1 MVNSWARRD
10 ICLGFTWSIGEKG
23 DYDCASRSLGHSNG
37 VRIFVLTKNLLEGLM
52 RRHLHSFCALCSALA
67 AILVAAGTCHAQI
80 GYGVNA
86 AGTLFRFNV
95 NSPSTVTTIGNVGFV
110 PDGIDFRPSSNIL
123 YAIDVG
129 PNTSQLYTININ
141 NGAATPVGASFP
153 SNGGGYMLTGSQTFG
168 FDFNPTTLQGDGSMR
183 IRLVSSGGANLR
195 LNSSTGQIAAVDV
208 GLLIGTSA
216 PFVDAVAYTNN
227 TANAGTGT
235 TTLYDMDARNDSLY
249 IQNPP
254 NNGTLNLVG
263 PWGVS
268 IDGNAPVHFDILTPP
283 GTSNNLGYAVYRRP
297 DAPTGG
303 VGPLN
308 SYLLYDVNLNT
319 GATVNGRLVG
329 PAATPFSFEGG
340 LAVLAV
346 PEPSSLALVGIC
358 LAAVSAIG
366 RRRR

>member
-1 MVNSWARRD
+1 
-10 ICLGFTWSIGEKG
+10 
-23 DYDCASRSLGHSNG
+23 
-37 VRIFVLTKNLLEGLM
+37 M
-52 RRHLHSFCALCSALA
+52 RRQFQAVSAVCSAMA
-67 AILVAAGTCHAQI
+67 AVLFAAGICHAQI

-95 NSPSTVTTIGNVGFV
+95 NSPATVTSIGNVGFV
-110 PDGIDFRPSSNIL
+110 PEGIDFRPSSSTL
-123 YAIDVG
+123 YGIDIG

-141 NGAATPVGASFP
+141 NGAATPVGASFT
-153 SNGGGYMLTGSQTFG
+153 SNGAGYTLTGNQTFG

-183 IRLVSSGGANLR
+183 IRLVSTGGANLR
-195 LNSSTGQIAAVDV
+195 LNSSTGQIATVDV
-208 GLLIGTSA
+208 GLLIGTNS

-235 TTLYDMDARNDSLY
+235 TTLYDMDTRNDSLY

-263 PWGVS
+263 PFGVG
-268 IDGNAPVHFDILTPP
+268 IDGNAPAHFDILTPP

-297 DAPTGG
+297 DAPPAPGPTG
-303 VGPLN
+303 
-308 SYLLYDVNLNT
+308 SYLLYDVNLTT

-346 PEPSSLALVGIC
+346 PEPTSLLLAGVC
-358 LAAVSAIG
+358 LAAVCGVA
-366 RRRR
+366 RRRTA

>member
-1 MVNSWARRD
+1 MA
-10 ICLGFTWSIGEKG
+10 
-23 DYDCASRSLGHSNG
+23 A
-37 VRIFVLTKNLLEGLM
+37 
-52 RRHLHSFCALCSALA
+52 ALF
-67 AILVAAGTCHAQI
+67 AAGTCHAQT

-95 NSPSTVTTIGNVGFV
+95 NSPATVTTIGNVGFV
-110 PDGIDFRPSSNIL
+110 PEGIDFRPSSNTL
-123 YAIDVG
+123 YGIDIG
-129 PNTSQLYTININ
+129 PNTTQLYTININ
-141 NGAATPVGASFP
+141 NAAVTPVGASFT
-153 SNGGGYMLTGSQTFG
+153 SNGAGYTLTGNQTFG
-168 FDFNPTTLQGDGSMR
+168 FDVNPTTLQGDGSMR
-183 IRLVSSGGANLR
+183 IRLVSSNGANLR

-208 GLLIGTSA
+208 NLLIGTNS

-235 TTLYDMDARNDSLY
+235 TTLYDLDTRNDSLY

-263 PWGVS
+263 PFGMS
-268 IDGNAPVHFDILTPP
+268 IDGNAPAHFDILTPP

-297 DAPTGG
+297 DAPLG
-303 VGPLN
+303 GPLN

-319 GATVNGRLVG
+319 GQTLFGRLVG

-346 PEPSSLALVGIC
+346 PEPTSVV
-358 LAAVSAIG
+358 LAAVCLAVCAAA
-366 RRRR
+366 RRRTG

>member
-1 MVNSWARRD
+1 
-10 ICLGFTWSIGEKG
+10 
-23 DYDCASRSLGHSNG
+23 
-37 VRIFVLTKNLLEGLM
+37 M
-52 RRHLHSFCALCSALA
+52 RRHYQVFSAACSALVA
-67 AILVAAGTCHAQI
+67 VLFAAGICHAQT

-95 NSPSTVTTIGNVGFV
+95 NMPATVTTIGNVGFV
-110 PDGIDFRPSSNIL
+110 PEGIDFRPSSNTL
-123 YAIDVG
+123 YGIDIG

-153 SNGGGYMLTGSQTFG
+153 STGAGYNLIGNQTFG

-183 IRLVSSGGANLR
+183 IRLVSTGGANLR

-208 GLLIGTSA
+208 GLLIGTNS

-235 TTLYDMDARNDSLY
+235 TTLYDMDSRNDSLY

-263 PWGVS
+263 PWGAA
-268 IDGNAPVHFDILTPP
+268 IDGNAPVHFDILTSL

-297 DAPTGG
+297 DAPIG
-303 VGPLN
+303 GPLN

-319 GATVNGRLVG
+319 GATVFGRLVG

-346 PEPSSLALVGIC
+346 PEPTSLVLMGVC
-358 LAAVSAIG
+358 LAGVCAAS
-366 RRRR
+366 RRRAT